1 MHICSSPALSSAGLC
16 ALDTDWKAL
25 RTARKKEWRVIGGG
39 LLVFKRG
46 GERRTWGGRIDKVVK
61 TGGGGKRQRG
71 VCVWGGGLWR
81 CWKLCEGG
89 VNFHFIHPSIEFLR
103 LRCLDL
109 PFLTLHFQFFKRGH
123 RKRWSQIICKKR
135 IQVAFWTAL
144 SSFTNEEL
152 WSLWGSYDWE

>member
-1 MHICSSPALSSAGLC
+1 M
-16 ALDTDWKAL
+16 
-25 RTARKKEWRVIGGG
+25 GGG

-46 GERRTWGGRIDKVVK
+46 GREKNVGREDIQGGEDWGGGDN
-61 TGGGGKRQRG
+61 GA
-71 VCVWGGGLWR
+71 CVWGGGLWR

-123 RKRWSQIICKKR
+123 RKR
-135 IQVAFWTAL
+135 
-144 SSFTNEEL
+144 
-152 WSLWGSYDWE
+152 